1 MTLTTSTEI
10 IKKQYKIA
18 DLTLQ
23 INYTTDLDLEK
34 LLPTFR
40 DFEWYTQGEEA
51 AIQVNLST
59 DKAPEVADLGVLR
72 SDLSISWGDRFCFY
86 EQEKGYITTI
96 VNEQGDG
103 MWYLY
108 SERNF
113 AQSTIYI
120 PQSSAYEQST
130 VICWMLMMLFGQAAL
145 LHEVIMIHG
154 SVINLNGQGIVFLG
168 KSGTGK
174 STHSRLWLSHI
185 PETSLL
191 NDDNPAIRI
200 KEDGVLIYGTPW
212 SGKTPCYK
220 NESIVLK
227 AFVRL
232 QQAPENKFDLMPGIK
247 GFIAVLPSCTAI
259 RWNKDLFAEM
269 NTTLEKVISKV
280 QVGFLKCLP
289 DQAAAE
295 LCHERIFD
303 SAVK

>member
-1 MTLTTSTEI
+1 MTLTTSTET

-40 DFEWYTQGEEA
+40 DFEWYTQGDQA

-86 EQEKGYITTI
+86 EKEKGYITTI

-108 SERNF
+108 SDRDF

-303 SAVK
+303 SAV

>member
-1 MTLTTSTEI
+1 MTLTTSTET

-40 DFEWYTQGEEA
+40 DFEWYKQGDKA

-86 EQEKGYITTI
+86 EKEKGYITTI

-108 SERNF
+108 SDRDF

-303 SAVK
+303 SAV

>member
-40 DFEWYTQGEEA
+40 DFEWYTQGDQA

-86 EQEKGYITTI
+86 EKEKGYITTI

-108 SERNF
+108 SDRDF
-113 AQSTIYI
+113 AKSTIYI

-303 SAVK
+303 SAV

>member
-18 DLTLQ
+18 DLILQ

-120 PQSSAYEQST
+120 PQSSSYEQST

>member
-40 DFEWYTQGEEA
+40 DFECYTQGEEA

-59 DKAPEVADLGVLR
+59 DKAPEVADLGVIR

-86 EQEKGYITTI
+86 EQKKGYITTI

-108 SERNF
+108 SDRDF
-113 AQSTIYI
+113 AKSTIYI

-303 SAVK
+303 SAV

>member
-1 MTLTTSTEI
+1 MTLTTSTET

-40 DFEWYTQGEEA
+40 DFEWYKQGDKA
-51 AIQVNLST
+51 AIQVNVST

-86 EQEKGYITTI
+86 EKEKGYITTI

-108 SERNF
+108 SDRDF

-303 SAVK
+303 SAV